1 MQTQTK
7 LEITPIA
14 SALGAEIK
22 GANLADDHAPE
33 LIQDIRQ
40 ALLDNCVIFFRD
52 QELTPDQLVRF
63 AKKFGS
69 LDEHD
74 FIHGMPDYPEV
85 LRLVKEADEGGYNFG
100 GGWHTDVSYMEKPSL
115 GSLLYAVD
123 IPLIGGD
130 TLFANQYLAYET
142 LTDAMKEM
150 LDGLNCIHSALGIFD
165 PKGVARDHFKNM
177 NMNPNNKAEE
187 EVAHPV
193 VRTHP
198 ETGRKSLYVNV
209 NFCKRLQGMTN
220 EESQPILKFLFEHG
234 RREIFTCR
242 FQWKK
247 GSVAFWDNRCVQHH
261 ALNDYQG
268 HRREMYR
275 VTISGDRPI

>member
-1 MQTQTK
+1 MLVNSQ

-22 GANLADDHAPE
+22 GVNLADDHSPE

-63 AKKFGS
+63 AKKFGA

-85 LRLVKEADEGGYNFG
+85 LLLVKEADEGGYNFG
-100 GGWHTDVSYMEKPSL
+100 GGWHTDVSYMENPSL
-115 GSLLYAVD
+115 GSVLYAAD
-123 IPLIGGD
+123 IPPIGGD
-130 TLFANQYLAYET
+130 TLFANQYLAFET

-150 LDGLNCIHSALGIFD
+150 LDGLKCIHSALGIFD

-177 NMNPNNKAEE
+177 DMNPNNKAEE
-187 EVAHPV
+187 EVSHPII
-193 VRTHP
+193 RTHP
-198 ETGRKSLYVNV
+198 ETGRKGLYVNV
-209 NFCKRLQGMTN
+209 NFCKRIEGMTE
-220 EESQPILKFLFEHG
+220 EESQSILKFLFEHG

-242 FQWKK
+242 FQWEKCAL
-247 GSVAFWDNRCVQHH
+247 AFWDNRCCLV
-261 ALNDYQG
+261 YTSPS
-268 HRREMYR
+268 HRH
-275 VTISGDRPI
+275 